1 VLALLLFIVAAGAIF
16 VTGGAWAQVPLPPPR
31 PAIEKAPTR
40 AMPPRGAKRLPRNEL
55 PPAEGSPCT
64 DLLADGIAIVEL
76 RTSVSGASGEALCGD
91 LAPVRLSAVR
101 LPDGRTVELRPAALV
116 RCEMAHTFAR
126 WVRDDL
132 VAALTPYEGYLQRLE
147 IAASYTC
154 RPRNNVSG
162 ARLSE
167 HGLANAI
174 DIAAIVLSAGGR
186 IGISEPV
193 RPAILFSEMKRSAC
207 ARFTTVLGPGA
218 DAAHEHHLHVDLAH
232 RRGGYRICQWN
243 QADDPNP

>member
-1 VLALLLFIVAAGAIF
+1 MSALLLLQFAAGAVF
-16 VTGGAWAQVPLPPPR
+16 AASVASAQVPFPPPR
-31 PAIEKAPTR
+31 PAIEKTPAR
-40 AMPPRGAKRLPRNEL
+40 AVPSGAARLPANEL
-55 PPAEGSPCT
+55 PSADGSPCT
-64 DLLADGIAIVEL
+64 DLLAEEIAIVEL

-91 LAPVRLSAVR
+91 LAPVRLSAIR
-101 LPDGRTVELRPAALV
+101 LPDGGTVELRPAALV

-132 VAALTPYEGYLQRLE
+132 VAALTPHEGSLQRLE

-207 ARFTTVLGPGA
+207 ARFATVLGPGA
-218 DAAHEHHLHVDLAH
+218 DAAHEHHLHVDLAR